1 MNLRKLIEK
10 RLREGGSNVTSDVNA
25 AVATN
30 VGEGRRSHMS
40 VKSRRR
46 VVQRNGRTLV
56 DERSDETERGT
67 A

>member
-1 MNLRKLIEK
+1 MNLRKRIEK
-10 RLREGGSNVTSDVNA
+10 RLREGGANVNAHVSA

-46 VVQRNGRTLV
+46 VVQRNGRTLA
-56 DERSDETERGT
+56 DEGSDETKKGT